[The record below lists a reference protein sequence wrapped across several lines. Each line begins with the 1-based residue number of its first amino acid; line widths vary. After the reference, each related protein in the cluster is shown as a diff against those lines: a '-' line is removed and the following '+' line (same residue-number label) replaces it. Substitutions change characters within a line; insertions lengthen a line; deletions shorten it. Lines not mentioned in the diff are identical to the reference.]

1 LITILAALLV
11 ASAPLRAQTPAEPK
25 LRLAVIDLTTGEGV
39 SPDEG
44 QMLTMF
50 IRDAIVKSEKFD
62 VMDRQRM
69 ADILAEQRF

>member
-1 LITILAALLV
+1 MTRRLGISFGRLITILATLLV

-50 IRDAIVKSEKFD
+50 IRDAIAVWPGRS
-62 VMDRQRM
+62 
-69 ADILAEQRF
+69 